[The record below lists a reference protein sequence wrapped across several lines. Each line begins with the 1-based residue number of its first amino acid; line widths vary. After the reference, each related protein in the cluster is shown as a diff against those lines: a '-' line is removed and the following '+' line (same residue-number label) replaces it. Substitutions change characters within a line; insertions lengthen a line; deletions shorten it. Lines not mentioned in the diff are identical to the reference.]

1 MATPIPFAEL
11 LEMDGVQGAVRW
23 REAVPGK
30 GAVSRP
36 QMLEYIGDVS
46 KDRAQRLMAHAEAAG
61 LAVFG
66 ISQLSYQRAPEDK
79 SVVYPLDAYYVHSM
93 NGSVVASINRI
104 GVLLDNAIST
114 DIQGLIKKMNLVD
127 NQ

>member
-1 MATPIPFAEL
+1 MATPVPFASL
-11 LEMDGVQGAVRW
+11 LEIEGVKAAVRW

-30 GAVSRP
+30 GAVSPP
-36 QMLEYIGDVS
+36 QMLEHIGDITS
-46 KDRAQRLMAHAEAAG
+46 DRANRLMGHAEAAG

-79 SVVYPLDAYYVHSM
+79 TVVYPLDAYYVHSM
-93 NGSVVASINRI
+93 NGSVVASINRV
-104 GVLLDNAIST
+104 GLLLDNAVNT

-127 NQ
+127 NR